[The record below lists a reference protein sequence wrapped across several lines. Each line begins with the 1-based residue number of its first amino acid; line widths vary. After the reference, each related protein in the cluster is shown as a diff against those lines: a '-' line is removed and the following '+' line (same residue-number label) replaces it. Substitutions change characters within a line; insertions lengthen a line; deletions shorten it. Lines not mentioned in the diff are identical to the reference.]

1 MIIMKKYINSEI
13 KRIDKQLKKGYSDS
27 LNKTKEELINLLNED
42 NNSETYYENTDIKEH
57 YKFMKEIIQIVSKMK
72 ILDSELPIDYP
83 TLISRPRISPEAI
96 IDFLNSIYEDEL
108 PEDMRLYY
116 TVKNIRVF
124 KNSLLNRI
132 LNNGKCK
139 IYNNYSTGESTI
151 LLKKYS
157 NIRDFIKP
165 VEKSTDL
172 INSINDEMPQLK
184 NELMR
189 NYMVNRSIN
198 ILGRTEYHQDSIQY
212 ELIKYDNRILN
223 ARLIEK
229 LILKYPPEELD
240 NEQLYY
246 IIEFYFEII
255 SQILAD
261 NDNVTLYDIYRTP
274 YSNNI
279 KEYTEYLK
287 MNDNDVINGI
297 KIYSNK
303 IKNYIE

>member
-42 NNSETYYENTDIKEH
+42 NNSETYYENIDIKEH

-198 ILGRTEYHQDSIQY
+198 VLGRTEYHQDSIQY

-297 KIYSNK
+297 KVYSNK